1 MKNEEIEKIKKW
13 LPRGYAK
20 IIRERTGKSIP
31 FIYQVVCGGTN
42 NKEVYDALLTLA
54 LENKKELEERQKLIS
69 TL

>member
-13 LPRGYAK
+13 LPRGYGK
-20 IIRERTGKSIP
+20 IIRKQTGKSLP

-42 NKEVYDALLTLA
+42 SDEVYKALLDLA
-54 LENKKELEERQKLIS
+54 LANKKEIEERQKLIS

>member
-1 MKNEEIEKIKKW
+1 MKDEEIEKIKRW

-20 IIRERTGKSIP
+20 IIRERTGKSLP

-42 NKEVYDALLTLA
+42 NDEVYRALLDLA
-54 LENKKELEERQKLIS
+54 VENKKEIEERQKLIS

>member
-13 LPRGYAK
+13 LPRGYGK
-20 IIRERTGKSIP
+20 IIAGKTGKSLP

-42 NKEVYDALLTLA
+42 NDEVYKALIDLA
-54 LENKKELEERQKLIS
+54 LENKKKLEERQKLIS